1 MNKNELEALIEKVDE
16 NIKNFSQQFS
26 IAKEEL
32 KNSNSISISLLNE
45 RTLAYFTTYILNQ
58 IFGQS
63 CIICINE
70 MKVTMPNLSPQIKES
85 LRKEVSIV
93 KEKRDWNKDVFVDS
107 YFAVKDLYYEDL
119 NNLFV
124 EYKLSNKF
132 EFVQLAQDYLK
143 YKIYTHNS
151 NKNNN
156 IFAYIIFKIEYF

>member
-45 RTLAYFTTYILNQ
+45 RTLAYFTTNILNQ

-70 MKVTMPNLSPQIKES
+70 MKVTMP
-85 LRKEVSIV
+85 
-93 KEKRDWNKDVFVDS
+93 
-107 YFAVKDLYYEDL
+107 LY
-119 NNLFV
+119 
-124 EYKLSNKF
+124 S
-132 EFVQLAQDYLK
+132 
-143 YKIYTHNS
+143 
-151 NKNNN
+151 
-156 IFAYIIFKIEYF
+156 